1 MVQMHEC
8 IEAVQS
14 SQAARGEAHRRH
26 TSRRG
31 HFPLFPWPWSLS
43 SFSLAWGESGTLFL
57 PFVGLRES
65 DPQPPGRF
73 CEYSVGFQEKT
84 KAFSACM
91 FSETRIQCVA
101 LYSTSPPTNKVPSV
115 RPETGGAGG
124 VRPGPKQ
131 KCPNLK
137 KMSGSVHRAI

>member
-1 MVQMHEC
+1 MRDK
-8 IEAVQS
+8 
-14 SQAARGEAHRRH
+14 ARGAWYRCTHAYHRG
-26 TSRRG
+26 SAELAGSARRG
-31 HFPLFPWPWSLS
+31 APSPHQPPWSLS

-73 CEYSVGFQEKT
+73 CEYSVGFQEKS